1 VWENTVLNSDYRYL
15 NRNSERNSEPP
26 LLLHRFIVLSMGAAT
41 AVVVIVATVLIVA
54 VAATDIGIITVV
66 MKSY

>member
-1 VWENTVLNSDYRYL
+1 MWEKTVLNSDYWYL

-26 LLLHRFIVLSMGAAT
+26 LMLHGFIVLCMVTAT
-41 AVVVIVATVLIVA
+41 AVVVVVVA

>member
-1 VWENTVLNSDYRYL
+1 
-15 NRNSERNSEPP
+15 
-26 LLLHRFIVLSMGAAT
+26 MGAAT